1 MIPRPPCSTLF
12 LTLFPYTTLFRS
24 DLDDIGVYILF
35 GLPGQDLG
43 NVEQAVRHVRSFGF
57 RPHLAHYTPIPGS
70 PMFGEAC
77 KASPY
82 PLAEEPLCQNNSIWP
97 CVPGGF
103 NWDEAR
109 RWKSLLQGK

>member
-1 MIPRPPCSTLF
+1 
-12 LTLFPYTTLFRS
+12 LTKKEWEDGAHNLLEAGF

-35 GLPGQDLG
+35 GLPGQDLN

-70 PMFGEAC
+70 PMFEQAC

-82 PLAEEPLCQNNSIWP
+82 PLAEEPLYQNNSIWP

-109 RWKSLLQGK
+109 RWKLLLQGVLME